1 MLTRLFRAHG
11 LLVASHPWEV
21 IVGTVTLTICMMSM
35 NMFTG
40 NDQICGWNFDCP
52 KSDEQILSS
61 DIIILTITRCIAI
74 VYIYFQ
80 FQNLRQLGSK
90 YILGIAGLF
99 TIFSSFVFSTVV
111 IHFLDKELTGLNE
124 ALPFFLL
131 LIDLSKACAL
141 AKFALSSS
149 SQEEVRDN
157 IARGMAVLGP
167 TFTLDALV
175 ECLVIGVGTMSGV
188 RQLEIMCGFG
198 CMSVLANYF
207 VFMTFFP
214 ACVSL
219 VLELSRE
226 SQEGHPIWQL
236 HHFSK
241 ALEEEDNK
249 PNPVTQR
256 VKIIMG
262 YTHRVRLT
270 DDRPFRLPYRRVP
283 PAHYQKLRQ
292 VLGDMEERGI
302 IRKSTSEYASP
313 LVMVWKKDGGLRI
326 CTDFR
331 WLNARTLKDAHPL
344 PHQADCLA
352 ALCGNC
358 LFSTMDLTFG
368 FFNVPLQEED
378 KKYTAFTTPLGLHE
392 YNRMPQGL
400 CNSPASFMRMM
411 IGIFGDMNL
420 SKLLCYLDD
429 LLVFAPSE
437 SESLSRLRTVFHR
450 LRDNNL
456 KLAPKK
462 CHFLKEKV
470 GFLGHV
476 IDGSGVS
483 VDPSKVEV
491 ITSMT
496 VGDLMEADGSTP
508 SVRRIKSFLGM
519 VFYYQHFIPNCS
531 AIAKPLF
538 ALTAGQRR
546 KGKSALFKKS
556 QGTFRKRTPADWN
569 DGCAEAFESLK
580 TMLLECVVLSHPNFD
595 EPFVLST
602 DASMDGLGAVLSQVP
617 KGKVNVV
624 ADALSRDPFAK
635 PVGQRLLSEP
645 YSTLVQEADEIAKK
659 RPSRR
664 ERFGVEPQSAMD
676 IAQKRTSSEQQ
687 HQATQYNKR
696 VKGTYLSV
704 GDCVL
709 IANKG
714 ERGKRKLADKWES
727 KVYTVIDTNPNIHV
741 YRISDAE
748 GNERVVH
755 RNLLLNVNFLPL
767 PEIRNESNDTDL
779 SLVSDNSAI
788 DSPDDDAVT
797 NESGTLLPTAEQTFP
812 VDLLPH
818 RCPNDCIVD
827 SVLPDHDSLSDG
839 HKVALVPP
847 DSDVDVEGGQ
857 ETSPSLSWTLDLR
870 TSPSLT
876 WTLDLRTSPSLTLD
890 LRTSPSLTWTL
901 DLRTRPSLTLDLRTS
916 PSLTL
921 DLRTSP
927 SLTLD
932 LRTSPSLTLD
942 LRTSPSLTLDLRTSP
957 NLTLDLRTSPSL
969 TLDLR
974 TSPNLTLDLRTSPS
988 LTLDLRT
995 SPSLT
1000 WTLDLRTSPSLTLD
1014 LSTSP
1019 SLTLDLRTSP
1029 SLTLDLRTSPSL
1041 TLDLST
1047 SPSLTLDLRTSPS
1060 LTLDLRTSP
1069 SLTWTLDLRTSPS
1082 LTLDLR
1088 TSPSLTLDLRTSP
1101 SLTLDLSTSPSLT
1114 LDLRTSPNLP
1124 QVQVSQ
1130 VQDISCSLCLSI
1142 SPSPCPPNLT
1152 DLGLLSPLSPS
1163 PPSSPLALLQVLAS
1177 LTPSS
1182 ASRSNAPPPVPL
1194 PQSYEPDEL
1203 TEEMAHLEGLMKDLN
1218 AITTAP

>member
-1 MLTRLFRAHG
+1 MMVVNPTDKPITLKRNSKLADVSPCLAIEDFDVFQG
-11 LLVASHPWEV
+11 LQTATNSQREDSTSNSGASRTPSDVDNLAKCLSDLGLGDIDMDSCLV
-21 IVGTVTLTICMMSM
+21 
-35 NMFTG
+35 
-40 NDQICGWNFDCP
+40 
-52 KSDEQILSS
+52 SDTCKLEL
-61 DIIILTITRCIAI
+61 A
-74 VYIYFQ
+74 
-80 FQNLRQLGSK
+80 QLLIE
-90 YILGIAGLF
+90 YQD
-99 TIFSSFVFSTVV
+99 IFSKHS
-111 IHFLDKELTGLNE
+111 LDCG
-124 ALPFFLL
+124 
-131 LIDLSKACAL
+131 
-141 AKFALSSS
+141 
-149 SQEEVRDN
+149 EV
-157 IARGMAVLGP
+157 
-167 TFTLDALV
+167 
-175 ECLVIGVGTMSGV
+175 
-188 RQLEIMCGFG
+188 Q
-198 CMSVLANYF
+198 
-207 VFMTFFP
+207 
-214 ACVSL
+214 
-219 VLELSRE
+219 
-226 SQEGHPIWQL
+226 
-236 HHFSK
+236 
-241 ALEEEDNK
+241 
-249 PNPVTQR
+249 
-256 VKIIMG
+256 G
-262 YTHRVRLT
+262 YTHRIRLT

-352 ALCGNC
+352 ALGGNC
-358 LFSTMDLTFG
+358 LFSTMDLTSG

-378 KKYTAFTTPLGLHE
+378 RKYTAFTTPLGLHE

-411 IGIFGDMNL
+411 IGIFGDMNF

-476 IDGSGVS
+476 IDCSGVS

-538 ALTAGQRR
+538 ALTAGQKRR
-546 KGKSALFKKS
+546 GKSALFKKS
-556 QGTFRKRTPADWN
+556 QGTFRKLTPADWN

-580 TMLLECVVLSHPNFD
+580 TMLLECVVLAHPNFD
-595 EPFVLST
+595 DPFVLST
-602 DASMDGLGAVLSQVP
+602 DASLDGLGAVLSQVP

-664 ERFGVEPQSAMD
+664 ERFGVEPQVLRLLKQWDSAMD
-676 IAQKRTSSEQQ
+676 IAQKHASFEQQ

-704 GDCVL
+704 GDRVL

-767 PEIRNESNDTDL
+767 SEICNESNDTDL
-779 SLVSDNSAI
+779 SLVSDDSAV
-788 DSPDDDAVT
+788 DSPDNDTVT

-827 SVLPDHDSLSDG
+827 SVLPDHNSLSDE
-839 HKVALVPP
+839 HTVALVPP
-847 DSDVDVEGGQ
+847 DSDVDVEGGT
-857 ETSPSLSWTLDLR
+857 EA
-870 TSPSLT
+870 
-876 WTLDLRTSPSLTLD
+876 
-890 LRTSPSLTWTL
+890 
-901 DLRTRPSLTLDLRTS
+901 RTRAGRLVRSVNRLIES
-916 PSLTL
+916 M
-921 DLRTSP
+921 
-927 SLTLD
+927 
-932 LRTSPSLTLD
+932 
-942 LRTSPSLTLDLRTSP
+942 
-957 NLTLDLRTSPSL
+957 
-969 TLDLR
+969 
-974 TSPNLTLDLRTSPS
+974 
-988 LTLDLRT
+988 
-995 SPSLT
+995 
-1000 WTLDLRTSPSLTLD
+1000 
-1014 LSTSP
+1014 
-1019 SLTLDLRTSP
+1019 
-1029 SLTLDLRTSPSL
+1029 
-1041 TLDLST
+1041 
-1047 SPSLTLDLRTSPS
+1047 
-1060 LTLDLRTSP
+1060 
-1069 SLTWTLDLRTSPS
+1069 
-1082 LTLDLR
+1082 
-1088 TSPSLTLDLRTSP
+1088 
-1101 SLTLDLSTSPSLT
+1101 
-1114 LDLRTSPNLP
+1114 
-1124 QVQVSQ
+1124 VQV
-1130 VQDISCSLCLSI
+1130 
-1142 SPSPCPPNLT
+1142 PYFK
-1152 DLGLLSPLSPS
+1152 S
-1163 PPSSPLALLQVLAS
+1163 PPALFGGD
-1177 LTPSS
+1177 T
-1182 ASRSNAPPPVPL
+1182 RPVFV
-1194 PQSYEPDEL
+1194 
-1203 TEEMAHLEGLMKDLN
+1203 A
-1218 AITTAP
+1218 